1 MKIENTLFEKAIIS
15 IISDAIIA
23 DRIEE
28 SLNHLLSLGQNEGE
42 EWLSN
47 HNGFCNAMYLL
58 LKPEEFKNRT
68 DVELYGIYSSRIKE
82 FKGSEESDPKDLA
95 TLIYSDVKQ
104 FLENHHSKK

>member
-1 MKIENTLFEKAIIS
+1 MNIENTLLEKAIIS

-68 DVELYGIYSSRIKE
+68 DVEIYGIYSSRIKE
-82 FKGSEESDPKDLA
+82 VKDSNISDPKDLA
-95 TLIYSDVKQ
+95 KLIYGDVKQ
-104 FLENHHSKK
+104 FLENHRINK